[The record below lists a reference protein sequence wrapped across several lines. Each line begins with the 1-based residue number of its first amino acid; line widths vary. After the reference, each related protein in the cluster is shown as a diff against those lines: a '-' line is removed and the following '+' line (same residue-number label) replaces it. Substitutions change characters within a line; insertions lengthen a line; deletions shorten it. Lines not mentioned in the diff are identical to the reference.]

1 MLTRPAPV
9 AQRLIEHRTP
19 RAIERQRPRRARL
32 HAHQT
37 RGTACP
43 GNASLLVHQGNTDT
57 IDSRAHSPNRA
68 GRAHLGTPTAKVAHT
83 LMEIHERRAQ
93 AQNAVLK
100 QPCADSVRRADAAAP
115 LALEARAE
123 EKTIILSCR
132 RPKRRRIRIG
142 ESPRCAAEA
151 KRCSNKDTPLDKR
164 STRERY

>member
-1 MLTRPAPV
+1 
-9 AQRLIEHRTP
+9 
-19 RAIERQRPRRARL
+19 
-32 HAHQT
+32 
-37 RGTACP
+37 
-43 GNASLLVHQGNTDT
+43 
-57 IDSRAHSPNRA
+57 
-68 GRAHLGTPTAKVAHT
+68 
-83 LMEIHERRAQ
+83 MEIHERRAQ

-115 LALEARAE
+115 LAFEARAE
-123 EKTIILSCR
+123 EKTLILSCR